1 MLDRALSLAEDSRT
15 HGDAERLRSLRR
27 FLLLYGAAR
36 SWMWLRFLD
45 SPVATVDSDWVVGP
59 ALLLTGCALASF
71 LPRWERTAA
80 VAALP
85 LLLIQLF
92 VTFPF
97 ADNHFFVELSSL
109 AIVCLAVDRADDAW
123 VVAGVRWLCVIVLFW
138 TGMQKAFYGH
148 YWHGDYLA
156 FMAGT
161 DDRFGALLGPI
172 LGQDVLATLQ
182 GFDPLRTDAGPYRV
196 ASWPLRFGSN
206 AVVLGELSLP
216 FLLMHPRTR
225 RFAAVAALVLVLTIQ
240 SGAREVGFALLFTNL
255 LLLFLPSNWN
265 GRLLPV
271 YAAILALGLLLAAL
285 GSPWLQPGSL

>member
-1 MLDRALSLAEDSRT
+1 VLDRALSLAGDSRPD
-15 HGDAERLRSLRR
+15 GEAERLRSLRR

-45 SPVATVDSDWVVGP
+45 SPVATVDPDWIAGS
-59 ALLLTGCALASF
+59 ALLLTGCAVAGF
-71 LPRWERTAA
+71 VPRWERTAA

-85 LLLIQLF
+85 VLLIQLC

-97 ADNHFFVELSSL
+97 ADNHFFVELMSL

-138 TGMQKAFYGH
+138 TGLQKAFYGH

-161 DDRFGALLGPI
+161 DDRFATLLGPI
-172 LGQDVLATLQ
+172 LGQDVLGTLQ
-182 GFDPLRTDAGPYRV
+182 GFDPLGTDAGPYRV
-196 ASWPLRFGSN
+196 ASWPLRLGSN
-206 AVVLGELSLP
+206 AVVLGELGLP
-216 FLLMHPRTR
+216 WLLMHPRTR
-225 RFAAVAALVLVLTIQ
+225 RFAAVAALMLVLTIQ

-255 LLLFLPSNWN
+255 LLIFLPSNWN
-265 GRLLPV
+265 GRLLPL
-271 YAAILALGLLLAAL
+271 YGSILALGLLLAAL
-285 GSPWLQPGSL
+285 GSSWLPPGSL